1 MLDRAVTRILNI
13 VLRACDLART
23 PAVFDRAADHALAV
37 DLARESA
44 VLVQNLGAL
53 PLHPGRKVA
62 YIGAFAETPR
72 YQGGGSSHVNTHA
85 AVGALAVARAKG
97 RKVSYVEGFPTDRD
111 QRDEDEFLRAVN
123 LAEEA
128 DVAVI
133 FAGLPEIFES
143 EGADRRHMRLPDCQN
158 NLIARVAAV
167 QKNTVVVLHTGAPV
181 ECPWAG
187 DVSAVLCM
195 YLAGVGGG
203 PAGYTNSEAAKWH
216 AYFSAKTVI
225 CPTNPDQ
232 AINSTL
238 YWKSYG
244 MRYYGDNFSDE
255 EGKYAYESVNGW
267 PMGGFITTRV
277 KNPSAVF
284 YLGDTASIGTAVSH
298 GGFGWRRSVDYETR
312 KIRIMTRHSGK
323 ANMGFFDGHV
333 AARSFNEMKNSPV
346 KLNICYGL

>member
-1 MLDRAVTRILNI
+1 MRRFDNKFTESSAMEIGQKT
-13 VLRACDLART
+13 LRMGTVNARFT
-23 PAVFDRAADHALAV
+23 LIELLVV
-37 DLARESA
+37 KARERGKA
-44 VLVQNLGAL
+44 TQC
-53 PLHPGRKVA
+53 
-62 YIGAFAETPR
+62 I
-72 YQGGGSSHVNTHA
+72 
-85 AVGALAVARAKG
+85 
-97 RKVSYVEGFPTDRD
+97 
-111 QRDEDEFLRAVN
+111 
-123 LAEEA
+123 
-128 DVAVI
+128 
-133 FAGLPEIFES
+133 
-143 EGADRRHMRLPDCQN
+143 N
-158 NLIARVAAV
+158 NLKQVTLGTQMYADAYKQRIP
-167 QKNTVVVLHTGAPV
+167 QVLDIKKRWG
-181 ECPWAG
+181 WA
-187 DVSAVLCM
+187 DYEYWCM

>member
-1 MLDRAVTRILNI
+1 MMEN
-13 VLRACDLART
+13 
-23 PAVFDRAADHALAV
+23 
-37 DLARESA
+37 
-44 VLVQNLGAL
+44 NLGEAAQRYKEAAINGDANAQCNL
-53 PLHPGRKVA
+53 GVC
-62 YIGAFAETPR
+62 YYNGQCVSQDFAEAAKWFSKSAS
-72 YQGGGSSHVNTHA
+72 QGNLYAQCNLGMCYYN
-85 AVGALAVARAKG
+85 G
-97 RKVSYVEGFPTDRD
+97 RGVSQDY
-111 QRDEDEFLRAVN
+111 
-123 LAEEA
+123 
-128 DVAVI
+128 
-133 FAGLPEIFES
+133 
-143 EGADRRHMRLPDCQN
+143 
-158 NLIARVAAV
+158 
-167 QKNTVVVLHTGAPV
+167 
-181 ECPWAG
+181 
-187 DVSAVLCM
+187 
-195 YLAGVGGG
+195 
-203 PAGYTNSEAAKWH
+203 SEAAKWH

-323 ANMGFFDGHV
+323 ANMGFFDGQV